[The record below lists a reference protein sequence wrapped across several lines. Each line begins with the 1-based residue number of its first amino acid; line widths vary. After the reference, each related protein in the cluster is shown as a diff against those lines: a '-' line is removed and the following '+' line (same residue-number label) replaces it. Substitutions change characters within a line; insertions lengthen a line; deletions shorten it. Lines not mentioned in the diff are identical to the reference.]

1 MSALQISQPF
11 LVPRWATVIVTLIAT
26 GGPEVRAAGSPAPHR
41 SMNSSPPAPV
51 DTEDFRRAR
60 YALVERD
67 VVAAGVKDPAV
78 LAAMRRVPRHLF
90 VPEPLWREAY
100 DDHPLPIGHGQTI
113 SQPSLVALMTEMLG
127 LTPQSRVLEIGTGSG
142 YQAAVLAEVAGEVYS
157 IEIVRPLA
165 EAAARA
171 LQRAGYE
178 RVQLRIGDG
187 WQGWPEA
194 APFDAIIVTCAP
206 EDVPAPLVAQLRA
219 GGRLC
224 IPVGPAGATQEL
236 LLLVKNADGALE
248 RRTSLPV
255 RFVPMRRA
263 TP

>member
-1 MSALQISQPF
+1 MSALQTSKPF
-11 LVPRWATVIVTLIAT
+11 LVPRWAALIVTVVAA
-26 GGPEVRAAGSPAPHR
+26 GGEEAQAAGSPAPNR
-41 SMNSSPPAPV
+41 AMNSSPPASL
-51 DTEDFRRAR
+51 DSGDFRRAR
-60 YALVERD
+60 DALVERD
-67 VVAAGVKDPAV
+67 VIPAGVKDPAV
-78 LAAMRRVPRHLF
+78 LAAMRRVPRHRF

-127 LTPQSRVLEIGTGSG
+127 LTPRSRVLEIGTGSG

-165 EAAARA
+165 EAAAQA
-171 LQRAGYE
+171 LRRSGYE
-178 RVQLRIGDG
+178 RVYLRIGDG

-263 TP
+263 AP